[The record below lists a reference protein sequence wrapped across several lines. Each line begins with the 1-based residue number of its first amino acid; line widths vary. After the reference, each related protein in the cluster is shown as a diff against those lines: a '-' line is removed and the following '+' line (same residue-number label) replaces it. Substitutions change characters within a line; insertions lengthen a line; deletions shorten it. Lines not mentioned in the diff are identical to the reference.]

1 MRYLTGH
8 DMPGKLWDGYQARRV
23 RMLWRVCLVLILTA
37 LVVACGGGDG
47 EDQIEPTE
55 EAVPVGGAA
64 GDSARG
70 EDLFNQ
76 TVIGSQPGCVTCHS
90 LTPDKVLVGP
100 SLSGIADRAGSR
112 VARKSAEEYLRQ
124 SIVDTNVFIVDGF
137 PEGVMPAGLADELS
151 DQELSD
157 LVAYL
162 LTLK

>member
-1 MRYLTGH
+1 MRGC
-8 DMPGKLWDGYQARRV
+8 
-23 RMLWRVCLVLILTA
+23 VCLVLILIFLA
-37 LVVACGGGDG
+37 VACSGGDG
-47 EDQIEPTE
+47 EDEREPTE
-55 EAVPVGGAA
+55 EAPSVGGTA
-64 GDSARG
+64 GDSASG

-100 SLSGIADRAGSR
+100 SLAGIADRAGSR
-112 VARKSAEEYLRQ
+112 VSGQLAEQYLRE
-124 SIVDTNVFIVDGF
+124 SIANVNAFVVDGF

-151 DQELSD
+151 DQQLAD